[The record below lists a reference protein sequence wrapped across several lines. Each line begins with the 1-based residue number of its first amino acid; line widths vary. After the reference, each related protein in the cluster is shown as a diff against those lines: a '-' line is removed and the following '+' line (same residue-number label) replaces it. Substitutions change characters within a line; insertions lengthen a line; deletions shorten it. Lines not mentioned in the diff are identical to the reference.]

1 MITSKQIKDFLEK
14 ETQHKI
20 ESGDTNLIEKGV
32 LDSFSMIKL
41 INFIETEL
49 SVKVD
54 MEEITPENF
63 NSVEKIVKM
72 IQKLVLLEVTK
83 Q

>member
-1 MITSKQIKDFLEK
+1 MEDAIKKFLEK
-14 ETQHKI
+14 ETQHRI
-20 ESGDTNLIEKGV
+20 DSDGTNLIERGI

-49 SVKVD
+49 GVKAD

-63 NSVEKIVKM
+63 NSVATISTMVK
-72 IQKLVLLEVTK
+72 KWKSVR
-83 Q
+83 

>member
-1 MITSKQIKDFLEK
+1 MEDAIKKFLEK
-14 ETQHKI
+14 ETQHRI
-20 ESGDTNLIEKGV
+20 DSDETNLIEKGI

-49 SVKVD
+49 GVKAD

-63 NSVEKIVKM
+63 NSVATISTMVK
-72 IQKLVLLEVTK
+72 KWK
-83 Q
+83 SAR